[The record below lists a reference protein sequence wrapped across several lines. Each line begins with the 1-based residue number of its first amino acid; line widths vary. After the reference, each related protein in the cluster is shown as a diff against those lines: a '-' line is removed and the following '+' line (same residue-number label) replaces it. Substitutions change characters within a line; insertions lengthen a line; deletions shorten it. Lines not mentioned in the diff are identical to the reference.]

1 MAASELNL
9 IFTCKDF
16 NCVTDGIWISGVIFM
31 QLVGMVC
38 FYVGGGGHVAH
49 IDGCASWFYSMRLM
63 LGFFKLRSES
73 AIRVAAGSEWL
84 DDGIF
89 TVHCFMLGVMISKL
103 IQV

>member
-1 MAASELNL
+1 
-9 IFTCKDF
+9 
-16 NCVTDGIWISGVIFM
+16 M

-38 FYVGGGGHVAH
+38 IMLAVEATLLILMVVLLGSIQWV
-49 IDGCASWFYSMRLM
+49 M

-73 AIRVAAGSEWL
+73 AIRVTAGSEWL

>member
-1 MAASELNL
+1 MDIGGYFYAA
-9 IFTCKDF
+9 
-16 NCVTDGIWISGVIFM
+16 GGSG
-31 QLVGMVC
+31 L
-38 FYVGGGGHVAH
+38 YHVGGGGHVAH

-73 AIRVAAGSEWL
+73 AIRVTAGSEWL

-103 IQV
+103 IRV

>member
-1 MAASELNL
+1 MAVSELNL

-16 NCVTDGIWISGVIFM
+16 NCVTDGLWISGGIFM
-31 QLVGMVC
+31 QLVGMVG
-38 FYVGGGGHVAH
+38 FMFGGGGHVAH

-73 AIRVAAGSEWL
+73 AIRVTAGREWL

-89 TVHCFMLGVMISKL
+89 SVRCFMLGVMISKL
-103 IQV
+103 IRV